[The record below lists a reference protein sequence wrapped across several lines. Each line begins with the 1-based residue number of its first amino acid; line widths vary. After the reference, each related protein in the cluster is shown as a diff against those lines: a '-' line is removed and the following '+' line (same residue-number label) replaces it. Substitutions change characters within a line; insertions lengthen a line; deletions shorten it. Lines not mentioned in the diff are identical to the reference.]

1 MKKNF
6 LLLFLMALLPLAGW
20 AADLEDAT
28 IIVSDMYYGGD
39 APTVAKVQIGTVDLT
54 VGTEYTVEA
63 GKYYEDEACTELVED
78 DDFNPVPANKLAA
91 GKYYYVKV
99 IGVAPTYSGFK
110 GGKFK
115 VNKKPITI
123 QVTLPTALKMT
134 YDGKTYTNVA
144 VPEGTTHTLKA
155 GFSLATG
162 EVYAKVIKGSL
173 VMSNAA
179 TTANK
184 KPNGDAI
191 TGKAPAAVKYSGL
204 TADNYEITIEDGTVD
219 IYQLSIV
226 DGEGKLIDGVSVSST
241 GNTVTYNKTNQY
253 PTFTATFNGK
263 ALTAEE
269 LAANF
274 NLVLVSG
281 STMDAG
287 TATFKVVAKENGNFA
302 GEYAGLPAAGDVDT
316 YKMTIK
322 KAAAF
327 IKAKKK
333 SRVYDGTTTA
343 VATNLYLGTDDVEW
357 TGVFTG
363 DAISG
368 TPELHVSAAAKDAGE
383 YTINIT
389 APADWGNANY
399 AVGIDNSGIYEITK
413 KTLTIAAINK
423 TVAYGSAAPTFT
435 VDDVTITGA
444 LNATELTNLKKGI
457 SAKFIDGFNYAS
469 KGNGTYANVIEPTV
483 DATKATEFK
492 NYTWAESMTKATLTI
507 GAAQILFAIKAAS
520 KFYGEADPDLSTSY
534 IVSGA
539 TEGLLTNP
547 VVERVAGENVG
558 EYLMSFKTEATAK
571 DGYEILYATTP
582 VKFTVKRAQLTFTIP
597 AQTIEKNATAT
608 ALKKDNITVTGINN
622 SDKAADLYTLAFNT
636 GVTVSG
642 GKATEDETVAKGI
655 LLTLTPAAQAKYEV
669 IGDNKVVADPCI
681 SATGKLIVGAG
692 TASALAFTSIDA
704 DYATIVA
711 HAGETQSVT
720 LKITPRNSREVPAGT
735 VHKWAAQTW
744 NAMVLPFEVSVA
756 DLSRALG
763 YAIVNR
769 VDAANT
775 TEGNVQFKL
784 EMDKIPA
791 NEPFCVKTSKA
802 LANDYVATFPY
813 PVKIVAPASE
823 YPSVD
828 AGMGYKF
835 VGAYKTMTIT
845 KENPTYSFLRGDIAK
860 WARITNPSSTNT
872 WEVVP
877 FDAYIDLTGA
887 DASREITFTFQELDG
902 STTAIKAVEVSV
914 ESGNT
919 VKEGWYNLSGMKLE
933 GAPTQKGVYIN
944 NGKKVVI
951 K

>member
-1 MKKNF
+1 
-6 LLLFLMALLPLAGW
+6 MALLPLAGW

-28 IIVSDMYYGGD
+28 IIVSDMYYGGT
-39 APTVAKVQIGTVDLT
+39 APTVTKVQIGTVDLAFT
-54 VGTEYTVEA
+54 TDYTVET

-99 IGVAPTYSGFK
+99 IGVAPTYSGIK

-144 VPEGTTHTLKA
+144 VPAGTTHTLKT
-155 GFSLATG
+155 GSSLATG

-241 GNTVTYNKTNQY
+241 GNTVTYNRTNHL

-274 NLVLVSG
+274 SLLLVSG
-281 STMDAG
+281 STMNAG

-302 GEYAGLPAAGDVDT
+302 GEYAGLESAGDLDT

-327 IKAKKK
+327 IKANKMSK
-333 SRVYDGTTTA
+333 VYDGTTIA
-343 VATNLYLGTDDVEW
+343 VATDLYSTGSVKW
-357 TGVFTG
+357 TGVFEG
-363 DAISG
+363 DAITG
-368 TPELHVSAAAKDAGE
+368 TPELHVNKAAKDAGE
-383 YTINIT
+383 YNITIT
-389 APADWGNANY
+389 APTGGWGIPNGNY
-399 AVGIDNSGIYEITK
+399 AVGIDNSGIFEITK
-413 KTLTIAAINK
+413 RPLTITANAK

-435 VDDVTITGA
+435 VDDVTISGNVA
-444 LNATELTNLKKGI
+444 AELANLKKGI

-492 NYTWAESMTKATLTI
+492 NYEQTLNKGTLTI
-507 GAAQILFAIKAAS
+507 GAAQILFAIKPAS
-520 KFYGEADPDLSTSY
+520 KFYGEADPEDLAKSY

-547 VVERVAGENVG
+547 VVKRDAGENPG
-558 EYLMSFKTEATAK
+558 DYLMSFETEATAK

-582 VKFTVKRAQLTFTIP
+582 VNFTVKKAQLTFTIP
-597 AQTIEKNATAT
+597 AQTIDKNSTKD
-608 ALKKDNITVTGINN
+608 ALKKDNITATGINN
-622 SDKAADLYTLAFNT
+622 SDKVADLYTLAFNSTAGAT
-636 GVTVSG
+636 GDPAKVTTD
-642 GKATEDETVAKGI
+642 KTTADGI

-669 IGDNKVVADPCI
+669 KSGTA
-681 SATGKLIVGAG
+681 SYASSSTATGKLIVGAG
-692 TASALAFTSIDA
+692 TASDLAFTSIYA

-711 HAGETQSVT
+711 HAGETQNVT

-756 DLSRALG
+756 DLSQALG

-802 LANDYVATFPY
+802 LADDYVATFPNA
-813 PVKIVAPASE
+813 VKIVAPASE

-902 STTAIKAVEVSV
+902 STTAIKAVEASV

>member
-1 MKKNF
+1 
-6 LLLFLMALLPLAGW
+6 
-20 AADLEDAT
+20 
-28 IIVSDMYYGGD
+28 
-39 APTVAKVQIGTVDLT
+39 
-54 VGTEYTVEA
+54 
-63 GKYYEDEACTELVED
+63 
-78 DDFNPVPANKLAA
+78 
-91 GKYYYVKV
+91 
-99 IGVAPTYSGFK
+99 
-110 GGKFK
+110 
-115 VNKKPITI
+115 
-123 QVTLPTALKMT
+123 
-134 YDGKTYTNVA
+134 
-144 VPEGTTHTLKA
+144 
-155 GFSLATG
+155 
-162 EVYAKVIKGSL
+162 
-173 VMSNAA
+173 MSNAA

-184 KPNGDAI
+184 KPNGDDI
-191 TGKAPAAVKYSGL
+191 TGKYPAAVKYSGL

-241 GNTVTYNKTNQY
+241 GNTVTYDKTSHS

-269 LAANF
+269 LVANF
-274 NLVLVSG
+274 YLVPSG
-281 STMDAG
+281 STINAG
-287 TATFKVVAKENGNFA
+287 TATFKIVANENGNFA
-302 GEYAGLPAAGDVDT
+302 GEYAGLESAGDLDT

-327 IKAKKK
+327 VKAKKIT
-333 SRVYDGTTTA
+333 RVYNGSTTETTA
-343 VATNLYLGTDDVEW
+343 DLYVNASTSLEW
-357 TGVFTG
+357 TGLFSG
-363 DAISG
+363 DEITG
-368 TPELHVSAAAKDAGE
+368 TPTLNVNTAAKDADE
-383 YTINIT
+383 YNITIT
-389 APADWGNANY
+389 APTGGWNIPYDNY

-413 KTLTIAAINK
+413 KALTIAAKAK
-423 TVAYGSAAPTFT
+423 TVAYGSAEPTFT

-444 LNATELTNLKKGI
+444 VDAELTNLKKGI

-469 KGNGTYANVIEPTV
+469 KGNGTYENAIEPTV

-582 VKFTVKRAQLTFTIP
+582 VKFEIKKAQLTFTIP
-597 AQTIEKNATAT
+597 AQTIAKNSTKD
-608 ALKKDNITVTGINN
+608 ALKKDNITVTGIYNKA
-622 SDKAADLYTLAFNT
+622 DGAAAADLYTLDFNE
-636 GVTVSG
+636 GVTVSA
-642 GKATEDETVAKGI
+642 GKATNDETVAKGI
-655 LLTLTPAAQAKYEV
+655 LLTLTDAAKAKYEV
-669 IGDNKVVADPCI
+669 IGDNRVVATPCI

-692 TASALAFTSIDA
+692 TDYALELTSVDA

-711 HAGETQSVT
+711 HAGETQNVT

-744 NAMVLPFEVSVA
+744 QTMVLPFEVSVA
-756 DLSRALG
+756 DLSQALG

-769 VDAANT
+769 VDAENT

-802 LANDYVATFPY
+802 IADDYVATFPNA
-813 PVKIVAPASE
+813 VKIVAPASE

-860 WARITNPSSTNT
+860 WARITNPTSTNT
-872 WEVVP
+872 WNVVP

-902 STTAIKAVEVSV
+902 STTAIKAVEASV

>member
-20 AADLEDAT
+20 AADLHDAT
-28 IIVSDMYYGGD
+28 IIVSDIVYGGT
-39 APTVAKVQIGTVDLT
+39 PTVVKVQIGAVELNAGVDYNT
-54 VGTEYTVEA
+54 ADFSKIYR
-63 GKYYEDEACTELVED
+63 DELCTDLVED
-78 DDFNPVPANKLAA
+78 EDFKAIPASKLPASDD
-91 GKYYYVKV
+91 YYYVK
-99 IGVAPTYSGFK
+99 IEGKAPTYSGFK

-123 QVTLPTALKMT
+123 QVKLPTALKMT
-134 YDGKTYTNVA
+134 YDGKTYTDVA
-144 VPEGTTHTLKA
+144 VPAGTTHALKT
-155 GFSLATG
+155 GFELANS
-162 EVYAKVIKGSL
+162 EVYADVIKGSL
-173 VMSNAA
+173 VMSNDA

-191 TGKAPAAVKYSGL
+191 TGKEPAAVKYSGL

-226 DGEGKLIDGVSVSST
+226 DNEGKLIKGVSVSST
-241 GNTVTYNKTNQY
+241 GNTVTYNKENHDL
-253 PTFTATFNGK
+253 TFTATFNDK

-274 NLVLVSG
+274 DVELVSG
-281 STMDAG
+281 SKMNAG
-287 TATFKVVAKENGNFA
+287 TATFKIVAKASGNFA
-302 GEYAGLPAAGDVDT
+302 GEYAGLKSAGDLDT

-327 IKAKKK
+327 VKAKKIT
-333 SRVYDGTTTA
+333 RVYNGSTTKT
-343 VATNLYLGTDDVEW
+343 TDDLYKDASTSLEW
-357 TGVFTG
+357 TGLFSG
-363 DAISG
+363 DEITG
-368 TPELHVSAAAKDAGE
+368 TPTLNVNTAAKDADE
-383 YTINIT
+383 YNITIT
-389 APADWGNANY
+389 APTGGWAIPNDNY

-413 KTLTIAAINK
+413 APLTITANNK
-423 TVAYGSAAPTFT
+423 TVAYGSAEPTFT

-444 LNATELTNLKKGI
+444 INDAELASLKKGI

-469 KGNGTYANVIEPTV
+469 KGNDTYPNVIEPTV

-492 NYTWAESMTKATLTI
+492 NYTWEEHMTNGTLTI
-507 GAAQILFAIKAAS
+507 GAAQILFAIKAAD
-520 KFYGEADPDLSTSY
+520 KFYGEDDPDLSTSY

-539 TEGLLTNP
+539 IEGLKTYP
-547 VVERVAGENVG
+547 VVGREEGEDVKN
-558 EYLMSFKTEATAK
+558 YLMSFKTEATAE

-582 VKFTVKRAQLTFTIP
+582 VYFTVKKAQLTFTMP
-597 AQTIEKNATAT
+597 AQNVDKGADAK
-608 ALKKDNITVTGINN
+608 ALKKDNIKVDGIKN
-622 SDKAADLYTLAFNT
+622 SDKPETLYDLKLVESTADDATFDGGYAA
-636 GVTVSG
+636 
-642 GKATEDETVAKGI
+642 
-655 LLTLTPAAQAKYEV
+655 TLTDDAKKSYE
-669 IGDNKVVADPCI
+669 IITDATTDPVKTGTSI
-681 SATGKLIVGAG
+681 TGKLIVGDG
-692 TASALAFTSIDA
+692 ENYPLAFTSIDA
-704 DYATIVA
+704 DYKTILA
-711 HAGETQSVT
+711 HAGETQKVT
-720 LKITPRNSREVPAGT
+720 LRITPRNSREIPEGT

-744 NAMVLPFEVSVA
+744 QTMVLPFEVSVA
-756 DLSRALG
+756 DLSQALG

-769 VDAANT
+769 VDVDK
-775 TEGNVQFKL
+775 TEENNVQFKL

-802 LANDYVATFPY
+802 LADDYVAKFPNK
-813 PVKIVAPASE
+813 VKIVAPESE

-828 AGMGYKF
+828 AGKGYKF
-835 VGAYKTMTIT
+835 VGAYKKMTIT
-845 KENPTYSFLRGDIAK
+845 AKNPTYSFLRGDIAK
-860 WARITNPSSTNT
+860 WARITKAGSTNE

-902 STTAIKAVEVSV
+902 STTAIKAVEASV